1 MTVYLLSIT
10 AAMVIAV
17 LSFTGEV
24 AADKQL
30 LTETAFSILQVP
42 ASADE
47 AGLYGRLSVQDGVI
61 IVDKGGRIIMPMTR
75 RKKS

>member
-1 MTVYLLSIT
+1 MTAHKEVDYGRTESMTVYPFVDNVGK
-10 AAMVIAV
+10 VIAV

-47 AGLYGRLSVQDGVI
+47 A
-61 IVDKGGRIIMPMTR
+61 
-75 RKKS
+75 